1 MTISTLSLVF
11 LSLLIAGGL
20 SFYQYLY
27 KANDRSK
34 MTLLLAFLR
43 FCTIFSLLIL
53 LINPIITTSNLEII
67 KPPLAIVVDNS
78 KSITELN
85 AKQQALNIITAL
97 KSNSEL
103 EKKYDIQIFQF
114 DEDFKSSDSLT
125 FSGTKSKLNEAGKS
139 LKAIFRNKKYPTLFL
154 SDGNQTSGDDFVYSF
169 SSENKVYPLV
179 LGDTTQFLDVKINQI
194 NVNKYAF
201 YKNKFPVEVFLQSN
215 VNKSLDAKF
224 SITHGNKVISTQNLK
239 FSPNNSAQTLSIL
252 LPADKIGVQVYT
264 VSISCDEKEKNTY
277 NNTKNIA
284 VEVIDQRT
292 EIGIVSTM
300 NHPDLGMLKRSIE
313 SNSQRK
319 VTILNPLLDND
330 LNKYNVFILYQPN
343 NSFKKVID
351 QNKQLKINT
360 WIITGTNTDFN
371 FLNQNFDEFEY
382 KMSTQKEDYLSN
394 FEPSFNLFSIDN
406 IGFEKFPPLEN
417 PYGKITS
424 KTEIFS
430 LLNSNIRSIDTSI
443 PLLSFY
449 EKVDRRGAYLFGS
462 SLWKW
467 RSSSYLETKSFEK
480 FDFFMDKIIQFL
492 SSNDKKKS
500 LIVDHE
506 NFYNLGDNIE
516 ITAQYFNKNYEFD
529 ENAKLSINLQNSSNK
544 KQKNYDL
551 LKATNSFKANLDG
564 LEPGNYTFTVKE
576 LNSNATYI
584 GTFKILNFDIEKQF
598 SNANLS
604 KLNQLATE
612 TKTTVY
618 FPDQINQLITVL
630 IENEEY
636 KSIEKNNTT
645 KTSLI
650 DTYWL
655 ILLLIITLSSEWFIR
670 KYKGLL

>member
-154 SDGNQTSGDDFVYSF
+154 SDGNQTSGEDFVYSF

-224 SITHGNKVISTQNLK
+224 SITHGNKVISSQNLK
-239 FSPNNSAQTLSIL
+239 FSPNNSVQTLSIL

-319 VTILNPLLDND
+319 VTILNPLSDND
-330 LNKYNVFILYQPN
+330 LKKYNVFILYQPN

-382 KMSTQKEDYLSN
+382 KMSTQKEDYLST

-417 PYGKITS
+417 PYGKTTS
-424 KTEIFS
+424 KTEIIS
-430 LLNSNIRSIDTSI
+430 LLNSNIRSIDTNI

-449 EKVDRRGAYLFGS
+449 EKVDRRGVYLFGS

-480 FDFFMDKIIQFL
+480 FDLFMDKIIQFL

-551 LKATNSFKANLDG
+551 LKVTNSFKANLDG

-618 FPDQINQLITVL
+618 FPNQINQLITVL

-655 ILLLIITLSSEWFIR
+655 IMLLIITLSSEWFIR

>member
-20 SFYQYLY
+20 SFYHYLY

-85 AKQQALNIITAL
+85 AKQQALNIITAV

-179 LGDTTQFLDVKINQI
+179 LGDTTQFLDIKINQI

-239 FSPNNSAQTLSIL
+239 FSPNNSVQTLSIL

-319 VTILNPLLDND
+319 VTILNPLSDND
-330 LNKYNVFILYQPN
+330 LKKYNVFILYQPN

-382 KMSTQKEDYLSN
+382 KMSSQKEDYLSN

-424 KTEIFS
+424 KTEIIS
-430 LLNSNIRSIDTSI
+430 LLNSNIRSIDTNI

-449 EKVDRRGAYLFGS
+449 EKVDRRGAYLLGS

-480 FDFFMDKIIQFL
+480 FDLFMDKIIQFL

-576 LNSNATYI
+576 LNSNATYK
-584 GTFKILNFDIEKQF
+584 GTFKILDFDIEKQF
-598 SNANLS
+598 YNANLS
-604 KLNQLATE
+604 KMNQLATE
-612 TKTTVY
+612 TKATVY
-618 FPDQINQLITVL
+618 FPNQINQLITVL

-655 ILLLIITLSSEWFIR
+655 IMLLIITLSSEWFIR

>member
-85 AKQQALNIITAL
+85 AKQQALNIITAV

-224 SITHGNKVISTQNLK
+224 SITHGNKVISNQNLK

-330 LNKYNVFILYQPN
+330 LKKYNVFILYQPN

-394 FEPSFNLFSIDN
+394 FEPLFNLFSIDN
-406 IGFEKFPPLEN
+406 IGFEKFSPLEN

-480 FDFFMDKIIQFL
+480 FDLFMDKIIQFL

-576 LNSNATYI
+576 LNSNATYK
-584 GTFKILNFDIEKQF
+584 GTFKILDFDIEKQF
-598 SNANLS
+598 YNANLS
-604 KLNQLATE
+604 KMNQLATE

-655 ILLLIITLSSEWFIR
+655 ILLLIIALSSEWFIR